1 MTQTAYFGGF
11 YFDSATN
18 PLAYHA
24 VTASRNMPMVAPT
37 IAGVANTRQWI
48 VSRAIAK
55 SAGSGEQVFTLM
67 DSLLYGL

>member
-11 YFDSATN
+11 YFDSAPN

-37 IAGVANTRQWI
+37 IVVITRQWI
-48 VSRAIAK
+48 VSRVIAK
-55 SAGSGEQVFTLM
+55 SARSGEPLFTSM
-67 DSLLYGL
+67 DSLLHGL